1 MSSVRSQQ
9 TEADDYL
16 FTPPPRVAIPVLG
29 SVSQFPVH
37 RVYCVGRNYADHV
50 AEMGGDPKAEPPV
63 FFSKPAS
70 ALVPNAQEVRYPQA
84 THDLHHEVELVVA
97 LGGGGSDLSLER
109 AAGCVLGYG
118 VGIDFTRRDLQAEAK
133 KHGRP
138 WDTAKGFDQSAPVSV
153 LTLVSDIE
161 LAADAR
167 IALEVNG
174 ELRQEATLGQMLW
187 SVPEILVQLSQL
199 FELKPGDIIFTGT
212 PAGVAA
218 TEAGDKLSAS
228 IAGLEPLNFTLI

>member
-1 MSSVRSQQ
+1 MNSGSKQPV
-9 TEADDYL
+9 APDNYL
-16 FTPPPRVAIPVLG
+16 FTPPPRIALPVVG
-29 SVSQFPVH
+29 SASQFPVH

-70 ALVPNAQEVRYPQA
+70 ALVANSHEVRYPQA
-84 THDLHHEVELVVA
+84 TNDLHHEVELVVA
-97 LGGGGSDLSLER
+97 LGAGGIDLSLAQ
-109 AAGCVLGYG
+109 AADCVCAYG

-138 WDTAKGFDQSAPVSV
+138 WDTAKGFDQSAPVSR
-153 LTLVSDIE
+153 LTLASHLE

-174 ELRQEATLGQMLW
+174 EIRQEATLAQMLW

-218 TEAGDKLSAS
+218 TQAGDTLSAS